1 MTVSILSIAGAAI
14 VAAVAALMLRR
25 QNPQTALLISIGA
38 GAVILLS
45 VIRNL
50 ILTSGEIERI
60 LSAAGVESDHLMIIF
75 KVIGIA
81 LLTEFSCDTVTEA
94 GMLSLSTNLSFAGK
108 LLILATALPMV
119 REVVS
124 MITSMVSVS

>member
-1 MTVSILSIAGAAI
+1 MNIIAIAGAAV

-25 QNPQTALLISIGA
+25 QNPQTALMISIGA

-50 ILTSGEIERI
+50 ILTADEVEAI
-60 LSAAGVESDHLMIIF
+60 LIAGGVSTANIMILLRA
-75 KVIGIA
+75 IGIA
-81 LLTEFSCDTVTEA
+81 LLTEFCCDTVSEA

-108 LLILATALPMV
+108 LLILATALPLMQDV
-119 REVVS
+119 LKMVVS
-124 MITSMVSVS
+124 LVNVS